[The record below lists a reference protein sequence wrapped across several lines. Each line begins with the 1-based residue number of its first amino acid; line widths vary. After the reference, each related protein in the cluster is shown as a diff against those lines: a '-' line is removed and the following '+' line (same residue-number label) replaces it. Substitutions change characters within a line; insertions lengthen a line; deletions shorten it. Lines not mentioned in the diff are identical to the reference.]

1 MLKYKLVR
9 VEDERTSA
17 WEIVKKVL
25 IVLAVIASVAAI
37 AVIVCKK
44 LGIKLP
50 FFNCCDDFD
59 CGCCCDDDCDCCCD
73 DDFDCECECCCDC
86 DDLDE
91 IEEVEAAPEEAT
103 DAE

>member
-17 WEIVKKVL
+17 WDIVKKVL
-25 IVLAVIASVAAI
+25 IVLAVIASVAAVAI
-37 AVIVCKK
+37 IVCKK

-50 FFNCCDDFD
+50 FLGCCCDDFD
-59 CGCCCDDDCDCCCD
+59 CDCCCDDDCDCDCCCD
-73 DDFDCECECCCDC
+73 DDFDCDCCCDC
-86 DDLDE
+86 DDLAE
-91 IEEVEAAPEEAT
+91 IEEVEAAAD